1 MYISEFDKA
10 EIRQTIEKQL
20 QAFQQDDFVVA
31 FSYASPSIQQQ
42 FGNCENFQKMI
53 TDCYGVIH
61 RPRSV
66 MFRGWT
72 MVENFPAQNI
82 VLMDAAGSLVQAT
95 YVMQQ
100 QQDHSWR
107 IHGCFL
113 TPIDKIAN

>member
-20 QAFQQDDFVVA
+20 QAFQQDDFVIA
-31 FSYASPSIQQQ
+31 FSFASPGIQQQ
-42 FGNCENFQKMI
+42 FGNCENFRRMV
-53 TDCYGVIH
+53 TDRYEAVV

-82 VLMDAAGSLVQAT
+82 ILMDASGNLVQAT

-100 QQDHSWR
+100 QQDGSWR

-113 TPIDKIAN
+113 TPVDEIGS